1 MKVQVITQEFE
12 ETKLVDQLVNVS
24 YSLVDSTFYS
34 VSDTV
39 YYVSE
44 FEIKD
49 GCTFLQLYNDLDQ
62 LNINYQTLI
71 G

>member
-49 GCTFLQLYNDLDQ
+49 GCTFLPLYNDLDK

-71 G
+71 S